1 MTNYYE
7 VLGVEKNASAEDIKK
22 AYKNLAFKYHPD
34 RNNGDESAENK
45 FKEINQAY
53 ETLSNQD
60 KRNRYDNPE
69 PNFGG
74 FPFDMRD
81 FFGGFGS
88 RGKVPT
94 RGRDIAL
101 SLNITLYEA
110 IFGKK
115 KKVDYSFE
123 VACTS
128 CLTSCSACNGTGFV
142 MNRMGNM
149 SVSQTCRMCL
159 GKGSIQD
166 KSKNCSVCNGSG
178 VVEERREG
186 TINVSPGIVN
196 GSKLGVAGGGFP
208 GENGGPPG
216 NLILVVEY
224 SITKDGGF
232 TEEQKETLKNIFGET
247 E

>member
-1 MTNYYE
+1 MIDYYE

-22 AYKNLAFKYHPD
+22 AYKNLALKYHPD
-34 RNNGDESAENK
+34 RNGGDKDAEDK
-45 FKEINQAY
+45 FKEINEAY
-53 ETLSNQD
+53 QTLSNQD

-69 PNFGG
+69 PSFGG

-88 RGKVPT
+88 RGRVPT
-94 RGRDIAL
+94 RGRDIVL

-123 VACTS
+123 VACTA
-128 CLTSCSACNGTGFV
+128 CLSSCSACGGSGFATK
-142 MNRMGNM
+142 RMGNM
-149 SVSQTCRMCL
+149 SVYQPCELCN

-166 KSKNCSVCNGSG
+166 QSKSCSVCNGRG
-178 VVEERREG
+178 TVEERREG
-186 TINVSPGIVN
+186 IINVGPGTIN

-216 NLILVVEY
+216 NLILIVEY

-232 TEEQKETLKNIFGET
+232 SDEQKEKLKEIFGET
-247 E
+247 D